1 MSWQAPQWLA
11 DYCAVYCNLSI
22 VVMLSADTGG
32 PCRAAPL
39 TSAATGARAPTVDE
53 ARRLP
58 RLPFGLRR
66 NPEGHCRNMAK
77 LRLSDQR
84 LSPSLREQFVQGV
97 PDAAAFLAQ
106 GFHEFAQLLVW
117 NRDNFQRM
125 QDDLN
130 IFDLEGWIESRVIYF
145 PER

>member
-1 MSWQAPQWLA
+1 
-11 DYCAVYCNLSI
+11 
-22 VVMLSADTGG
+22 
-32 PCRAAPL
+32 
-39 TSAATGARAPTVDE
+39 
-53 ARRLP
+53 
-58 RLPFGLRR
+58 
-66 NPEGHCRNMAK
+66 MAK

-97 PDAAAFLAQ
+97 HDAAAFLAQ

-130 IFDLEGWIESRVIYF
+130 ILDPEGWIESRVIYF